1 MAKFDVLNLDGKK
14 VSEIELADSVFAAE
28 IKEHVLWEVVKQQL
42 ASRRAGTHS
51 TLHRGEVRGGGKKP
65 YRQKG
70 TGQARAGST
79 RSPIF
84 VGGAKV
90 FSPKPRDYSYSV
102 PKKVRQHALRSA
114 LSLRAGEKQLI
125 LVDSISFAEP
135 KTKKAALMLDALKS
149 PKALLVDSR
158 TSTNLAK
165 SMQNLQGAKF
175 LPVEG
180 LNTYDILHYPCLIMT
195 VDTAKAIEAR
205 LASTA
210 TGGGRVQP

>member
-28 IKEHVLWEVVKQQL
+28 VKEHVLWEVVKQQL
-42 ASRRAGTHS
+42 ASRRAGTHC
-51 TLHRGEVRGGGKKP
+51 TLHRGEVRGGGRKP

-70 TGQARAGST
+70 TGQARQGSS
-79 RSPIF
+79 RSPNF

-90 FSPKPRDYSYSV
+90 FSPKPRDYSYLV
-102 PKKVRQHALRSA
+102 PKKVRALALRSA
-114 LSLRAGEKQLI
+114 LSLRASEKQLI
-125 LVDSISFAEP
+125 IVDGISFAEP
-135 KTKKAALMLDALKS
+135 KTKKAAQMLDALKS
-149 PKALLVDSR
+149 PRALLVDSR
-158 TSTNLAK
+158 TSVNLAK
-165 SMQNLQGAKF
+165 SMFNLPSAKF

-205 LASTA
+205 LASPTTNA
-210 TGGGRVQP
+210 GSV